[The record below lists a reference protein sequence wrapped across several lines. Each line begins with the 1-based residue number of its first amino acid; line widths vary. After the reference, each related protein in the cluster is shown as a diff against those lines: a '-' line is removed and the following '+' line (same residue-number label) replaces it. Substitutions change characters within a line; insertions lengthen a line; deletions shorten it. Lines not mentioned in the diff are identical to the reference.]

1 MSDGYTGVNCTTLQI
16 FFFPTDLK
24 SFTINRV
31 RRKWLGVGSMLGY
44 FKKIYRFLASTLSE
58 IWAYLCAA
66 IKKKI
71 HAEVTVIKFC
81 HHFDIL

>member
-16 FFFPTDLK
+16 FFFLTDLK

-44 FKKIYRFLASTLSE
+44 PKIKGRSPGQG
-58 IWAYLCAA
+58 
-66 IKKKI
+66 
-71 HAEVTVIKFC
+71 
-81 HHFDIL
+81 